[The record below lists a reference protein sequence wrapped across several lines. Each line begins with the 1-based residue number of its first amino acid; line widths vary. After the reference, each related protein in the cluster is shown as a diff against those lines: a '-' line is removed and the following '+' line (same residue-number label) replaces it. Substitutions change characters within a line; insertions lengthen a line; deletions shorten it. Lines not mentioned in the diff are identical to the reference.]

1 MNELCSTIREILVKS
16 SEAYGS
22 MDAVR
27 YKVKREK
34 RGGGKRETAVEA
46 RTYRQLKEDSE
57 RFSAGLAGLG
67 EQGNH
72 VAIVG
77 DSSYAWI
84 VSSCKC
90 NAFNVHILVYNPWK
104 YDRAIT
110 LEINS
115 SAAGRICFSYK

>member
-27 YKVKREK
+27 YKVKQEK
-34 RGGGKRETAVEA
+34 KGGGKRETVVET

-72 VAIVG
+72 VAIV
-77 DSSYAWI
+77 
-84 VSSCKC
+84 
-90 NAFNVHILVYNPWK
+90 
-104 YDRAIT
+104 
-110 LEINS
+110 
-115 SAAGRICFSYK
+115 